1 MSFSA
6 RNMQLM
12 VALAATMLFARCFWG
27 STRPSFI
34 RVAAIRGFL
43 GVGVF
48 YYVWYGTPEIDGAYM
63 HWNHSILPR
72 RNAHIRTQ
80 HAGRLRTG
88 CVQALVE
95 LAASCQVIPLSGSR
109 RRLHPAFRY
118 SRSGEHR
125 KFSNHFSF

>member
-12 VALAATMLFARCFWG
+12 VALAVTMLLPAAFGGALG
-27 STRPSFI
+27 QASSESPPS
-34 RVAAIRGFL
+34 ADFL

-63 HWNHSILPR
+63 HWNHSILPHW
-72 RNAHIRTQ
+72 NAHIRTQ
-80 HAGRLRTG
+80 HAGRLA
-88 CVQALVE
+88 Q
-95 LAASCQVIPLSGSR
+95 AASARLTGSFMPSDTFVRER
-109 RRLHPAFRY
+109 RRLHTAFRY

-125 KFSNHFSF
+125 KFQNHFSF